1 MAVEIITDIP
11 VRGVRETTPPAP
23 VEKVD
28 RREGLPERPV
38 VVEETT
44 EPKAVPDARE
54 LARIAS
60 EVQIRLKQLNTELRF
75 EIEDNVEDLVIKI
88 VDPETEEVIK
98 QIPSK
103 EMVEI
108 RDRIDELVGFL
119 LDEKT

>member
-1 MAVEIITDIP
+1 MATDIVIDIP
-11 VRGVRETTPPAP
+11 VRGVRETSPPAP

-28 RREGLPERPV
+28 RREEAPERPLI
-38 VVEETT
+38 VEETT

-54 LARIAS
+54 LERIAL

-88 VDPETEEVIK
+88 VDPETEKVIK

-119 LDEKT
+119 LDAET

>member
-1 MAVEIITDIP
+1 MATDIITDIP
-11 VRGVRETTPPAP
+11 VRGVRETSPPAP

-38 VVEETT
+38 IVDATR
-44 EPKAVPDARE
+44 EPTPVPDARE
-54 LARIAS
+54 LERIAS

-75 EIEDNVEDLVIKI
+75 EIEDNVEDLIVKV
-88 VDPETEEVIK
+88 VDPETEEVIR
-98 QIPSK
+98 QIPSE

-119 LDEKT
+119 LDVKT